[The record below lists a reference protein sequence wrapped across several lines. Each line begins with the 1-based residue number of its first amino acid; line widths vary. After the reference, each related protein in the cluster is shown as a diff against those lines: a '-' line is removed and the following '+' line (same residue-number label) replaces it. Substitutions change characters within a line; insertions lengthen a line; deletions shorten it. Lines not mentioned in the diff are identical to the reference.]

1 MQVRAVVQRV
11 SKASVRV
18 DGELVGEVE
27 QGLVVLLG
35 VSQSDTLADVAYMAE
50 KISQLRVFS
59 DAEGKM
65 NLSVGDVQGSVLA
78 VSQFTLYGDC
88 RRGRRP
94 SYTEAARPEGAEEL
108 YMAFVSQVRAMG
120 IPVETGVFGAM
131 MQVELVNDGPV
142 TLLVDST
149 KHF

>member
-1 MQVRAVVQRV
+1 MRAVVQRV

-18 DGELVGEVE
+18 EEEFTGEIA

-35 VSQSDTLADVAYMAE
+35 VSQSDTTADAEYMAQ

-59 DAEGKM
+59 DTDGKM
-65 NLSVGDVQGSVLA
+65 NLSVGDVQGSILA

-108 YMAFVSQVRAMG
+108 YRAFVEQVRALG

-131 MQVELVNDGPV
+131 MQVELINDGPV